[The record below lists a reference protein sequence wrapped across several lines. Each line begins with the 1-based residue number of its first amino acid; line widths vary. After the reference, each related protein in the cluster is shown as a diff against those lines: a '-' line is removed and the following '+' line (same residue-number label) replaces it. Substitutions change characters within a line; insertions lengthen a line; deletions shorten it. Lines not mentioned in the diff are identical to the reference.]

1 MVLFTQ
7 VTGMLQSFNE
17 YVSLY
22 LQYIHAPS
30 WRSFVL
36 LAMVITPVYDAVYC
50 LYILLLSTERSN
62 FVLQNSCLLLFMT
75 RSAKEL

>member
-36 LAMVITPVYDAVYC
+36 LAMETPVYYAIYC
-50 LYILLLSTERSN
+50 EITSVHSHN
-62 FVLQNSCLLLFMT
+62 IIIN
-75 RSAKEL
+75 